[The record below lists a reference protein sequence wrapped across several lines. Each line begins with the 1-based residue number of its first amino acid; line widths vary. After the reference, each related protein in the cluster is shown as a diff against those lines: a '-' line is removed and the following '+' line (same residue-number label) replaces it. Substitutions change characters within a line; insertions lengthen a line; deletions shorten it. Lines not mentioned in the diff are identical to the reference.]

1 MLASGGPVDH
11 VLEHLAPHEGLL
23 AGLRTNTHFM
33 MSLLASALLV
43 LVFVSLARRMKARG
57 TAAPEGVLDNLLES
71 FILFIRD
78 EVVKPNMGPHA
89 EHYAPFLL
97 TVFFFVLVSNLMG
110 LVPAVAAGTSNI
122 SITAGL
128 ALVTFGYGAIHGI
141 REQGMGHYV
150 KNLAPAGVPGFV
162 LVILYPIEILGLVL
176 KHLILAVRLF
186 FNMWA
191 GHLVM
196 GIILALPLLMKIPA
210 VTVPAYAMV
219 AGITFLE
226 LFVAFLQA
234 YVFTMLASLFIGAQ
248 VHPEH

>member
-1 MLASGGPVDH
+1 MLASGSPVDH
-11 VLEHLAPHEGLL
+11 VFEHLAPHEGLL
-23 AGLRTNTHFM
+23 GGLRTNTHLM
-33 MSLLASALLV
+33 MSLLASAFVV
-43 LVFVSLARRMKARG
+43 LVFVGLARRMKARG
-57 TAAPEGVLDNLLES
+57 GAPSEGVLDNLLES

-110 LVPAVAAGTSNI
+110 LIPAAAAGTSNI

-128 ALVTFGYGAIHGI
+128 ALVTFGYGALHGV
-141 REQGMGHYV
+141 RAQGMGHYV

-162 LVILYPIEILGLVL
+162 LVILYPIEIVGLIL
-176 KHLILAVRLF
+176 KHGVLAVRLF

-191 GHLVM
+191 GHLVI
-196 GIILALPLLMKIPA
+196 GIILALPALMKVSA
-210 VTVPAYAMV
+210 VTGPAYALA

-234 YVFTMLASLFIGAQ
+234 YVFTMLASIFIGAQ